1 MAEQQQVG
9 TAAPRR
15 PAVAVLSAAAW
26 MAILLGLAVQ
36 LLVLLAKAAAGGAA
50 TATQYFVDIA
60 AGMTWSVLVCSG
72 VALGTV
78 VARHRSVI
86 MGVLGLLSAPVA
98 GRSRGAQRGM
108 QWMLNA
114 PSKPSALWS
123 TRSAPPR
130 RSSMPCRLVLGCMIY
145 TPLDPALARAIDSLR
160 RRVRRNHSVAE
171 PSRRRRDG
179 SALPMPR
186 IAAICINE
194 LIFPM
199 GCAIV
204 IYWALLTA
212 RAPRAARG
220 GWRLTHRSEQGT
232 CQTASTEQ
240 PGDRLHH
247 LRPQLRARGAD

>member
-9 TAAPRR
+9 TAPAAPRR

-60 AGMTWSVLVCSG
+60 SGMTWSVLVCSG

-98 GRSRGAQRGM
+98 WAAAKGAQRGM

-114 PSKPSALWS
+114 PLETIGPLVYQVGAAKTLEYALLG
-123 TRSAPPR
+123 
-130 RSSMPCRLVLGCMIY
+130 LVLGRIIY
-145 TPLDPALARAIDSLR
+145 TPRSTLRSHALIGLSFGVVFGAIILWL
-160 RRVRRNHSVAE
+160 NHLGAVAT
-171 PSRRRRDG
+171 G
-179 SALPMPR
+179 SALPVPR
-186 IAAICINE
+186 IAAICTNE

-204 IYWALLTA
+204 IYFVA
-212 RAPRAARG
+212 RFADRPSAIERLAAG
-220 GWRLTHRSEQGT
+220 GG
-232 CQTASTEQ
+232 
-240 PGDRLHH
+240 
-247 LRPQLRARGAD
+247 